1 MALRVVVLAAFF
13 SVAAAEAAT
22 VNPIR
27 RVVTMLQMMGKK
39 IAEEGAK
46 EEEQFDRFMCYC
58 KTGGSSLEKAIAD
71 AEAKIPQLEAA
82 IKESGSQ
89 VLQLKADV
97 KQHKA
102 DREAA
107 KTAMKEATGL
117 REKEAAAFAD
127 YSAEANANI
136 KAMTGAIAA
145 LEKGMGGAFLQT
157 PAAALLQKVAAS
169 ADLEDADRDVL
180 TAFLSQSQGYAP
192 QSGQITGI
200 LKQMKDTWSADLAKA
215 TEEENKSKA
224 DYDGL
229 MAAKEKEVA
238 ACGKMIEEKTARI
251 GEMGVEVVNMA
262 DDLED

>member
-1 MALRVVVLAAFF
+1 MALRCVVLLALLSSAAVEGT
-13 SVAAAEAAT
+13 S

-27 RVVTMLQMMGKK
+27 RVVTMLQMMGKQ

-58 KTGGSSLEKAIAD
+58 KTGGSELEKAISD
-71 AEAKIPQLEAA
+71 AQAKIPQLEAA
-82 IKESGSQ
+82 IKESGSA

-107 KTAMKEATGL
+107 KTAMKEATAL

-157 PAAALLQKVAAS
+157 PAAALLQRVTAS
-169 ADLEDADRDVL
+169 
-180 TAFLSQSQGYAP
+180 S
-192 QSGQITGI
+192 
-200 LKQMKDTWSADLAKA
+200 KSAEA
-215 TEEENKSKA
+215 
-224 DYDGL
+224 
-229 MAAKEKEVA
+229 
-238 ACGKMIEEKTARI
+238 
-251 GEMGVEVVNMA
+251 
-262 DDLED
+262 